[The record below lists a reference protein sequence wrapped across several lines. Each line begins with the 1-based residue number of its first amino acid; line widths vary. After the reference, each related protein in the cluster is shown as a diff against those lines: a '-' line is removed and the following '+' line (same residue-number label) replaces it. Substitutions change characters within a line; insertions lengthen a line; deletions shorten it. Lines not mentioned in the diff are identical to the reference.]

1 MFCNLNINI
10 PNIRSTGLLQLD
22 NVLPGKGW
30 PCAGLVDIVS
40 VKSFEGVM
48 PFLMPLMSEETH
60 LNNKLIL
67 FDPPYIPYHESIS
80 NKGINS
86 NNIIIV
92 KPDKLIKNRR
102 SIIYDL
108 FKQGLN
114 LDDCN
119 VVIMWANKLPF
130 QVSRQFNLIS
140 QLNNTLAL
148 IIRTDEHFYQETIA
162 SILKIKIEII
172 SKNIKQQK
180 VKLEILKST
189 IGFVKKHHVILI

>member
-1 MFCNLNINI
+1 MFCNLNTNI

-140 QLNNTLAL
+140 QSNNTLAL
-148 IIRTDEHFYQETIA
+148 IIRTDEQFYQETIA